1 MCHYFVDVTLIAK
14 QSGEFKRN
22 EIQLR
27 GLTVKGKPPVYEQ
40 QEPAAYLFVHKHR
53 LFADFGQG
61 FCNIM
66 SYHLYSTSMRIY

>member
-14 QSGEFKRN
+14 QSGEFK
-22 EIQLR
+22 EMEFSCGDSQ
-27 GLTVKGKPPVYEQ
+27 VKGKPPVYEQ

-66 SYHLYSTSMRIY
+66 SYHLYRTSMRIY